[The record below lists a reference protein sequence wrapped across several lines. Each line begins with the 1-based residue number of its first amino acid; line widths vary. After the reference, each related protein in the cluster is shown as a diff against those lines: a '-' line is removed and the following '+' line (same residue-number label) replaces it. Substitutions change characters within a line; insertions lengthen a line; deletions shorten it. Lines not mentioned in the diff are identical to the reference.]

1 MTTSSRST
9 DRPALE
15 ARLGLRLAGSLNA
28 TTASLPP
35 DVAERLRFAREQA
48 LARARDVQRA
58 ACAGDRTT
66 VGISASGALLLGGFR
81 PWLQRAAAFLPL
93 LLLLAGLML
102 IRQWQVREQVL
113 AAADI
118 DSLLLADTLPPT
130 AYSDPGFAEYLRS
143 DPQP

>member
-1 MTTSSRST
+1 L
-9 DRPALE
+9 A
-15 ARLGLRLAGSLNA
+15 LRLAGSLNA

-35 DVAERLRFAREQA
+35 GVAERLRFAREQA
-48 LARARDVQRA
+48 LARARDARREA
-58 ACAGDRTT
+58 PSGDHTP
-66 VGISASGALLLGGFR
+66 VGVSASGALLLGSFR

-102 IRQWQVREQVL
+102 IQQWQVREQVL

-118 DSLLLADTLPPT
+118 DSLLLADSLPPT

>member
-1 MTTSSRST
+1 MTASSRST

-15 ARLGLRLAGSLNA
+15 ARLALRLAGSLNA
-28 TTASLPP
+28 ATGSLPP
-35 DVAERLRFAREQA
+35 DVNERLRFAREQA
-48 LARARDVQRA
+48 LARARDARRVA
-58 ACAGDRTT
+58 TGSPAT
-66 VGISASGALLLGGFR
+66 VGVSASGALLLGSFR

-93 LLLLAGLML
+93 LVLLAGLML
-102 IRQWQVREQVL
+102 IQQWQVRERVR

-118 DSLLLADTLPPT
+118 DSLLLVDALPPT

>member
-15 ARLGLRLAGSLNA
+15 ARLALRLAGSLNA
-28 TTASLPP
+28 ATASLAP
-35 DVAERLRFAREQA
+35 DVTERLRFAREQA
-48 LARARDVQRA
+48 LARARDARRA
-58 ACAGDRTT
+58 AAASAPTT
-66 VGISASGALLLGGFR
+66 VGRTASGALLLGSFR

-102 IRQWQVREQVL
+102 IQQWQLREQVL

-118 DSLLLADTLPPT
+118 DSLLLADALPPS

>member
-15 ARLGLRLAGSLNA
+15 ARLGLRLAGSLNPA
-28 TTASLPP
+28 TASLAP

-48 LARARDVQRA
+48 LARAREARRA
-58 ACAGDRTT
+58 AVASAPAT
-66 VGISASGALLLGGFR
+66 VGLSASGALLLGSFR

-102 IRQWQVREQVL
+102 IQQWQLREQVL

-118 DSLLLADTLPPT
+118 DSLLLADALPPS

>member
-1 MTTSSRST
+1 MTPSSRST

-15 ARLGLRLAGSLNA
+15 ARLALRLAGSLNA
-28 TTASLPP
+28 ATGSLPP
-35 DVAERLRFAREQA
+35 DVNERLRFAREQA
-48 LARARDVQRA
+48 LARARDARRA
-58 ACAGDRTT
+58 ASAGSPTT
-66 VGISASGALLLGGFR
+66 VGVSASGALLLGSFR
-81 PWLQRAAAFLPL
+81 PLLQRAAAFLPL

-102 IRQWQVREQVL
+102 IQQWQVRERVR

-118 DSLLLADTLPPT
+118 DSLLLVDALPPT

>member
-1 MTTSSRST
+1 MTASSRST

-15 ARLGLRLAGSLNA
+15 ARLALRLAGGLNA
-28 TTASLPP
+28 TIGSLPP
-35 DVAERLRFAREQA
+35 DVNERLRFAREQA
-48 LARARDVQRA
+48 LARAREARRA
-58 ACAGDRTT
+58 AAVGATAT
-66 VGISASGALLLGGFR
+66 VGSSAAGALLLGSFR
-81 PWLQRAAAFLPL
+81 PWLQRAAAVLPL

-102 IRQWQVREQVL
+102 IQQWQVREQVL